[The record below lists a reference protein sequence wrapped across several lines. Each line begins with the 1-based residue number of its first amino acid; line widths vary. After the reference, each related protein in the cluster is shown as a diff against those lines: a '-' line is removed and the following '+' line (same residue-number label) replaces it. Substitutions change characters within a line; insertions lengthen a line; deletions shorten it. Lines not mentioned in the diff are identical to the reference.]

1 MPRGWAWVDPAKE
14 VEAYKEA
21 VRCGFKTLAEVVA
34 EQGGDLEELMQGRR
48 QELDVAADLDL
59 KFDTD
64 PGSDPAPA
72 APTPAAA
79 APADDNGD
87 DNPDNTDGSIA

>member
-1 MPRGWAWVDPAKE
+1 MRA
-14 VEAYKEA
+14 
-21 VRCGFKTLAEVVA
+21 
-34 EQGGDLEELMQGRR
+34 RR
-48 QELDVAADLDL
+48 QELDDAEALDL

-72 APTPAAA
+72 TTPAEST
-79 APADDNGD
+79 DNVT